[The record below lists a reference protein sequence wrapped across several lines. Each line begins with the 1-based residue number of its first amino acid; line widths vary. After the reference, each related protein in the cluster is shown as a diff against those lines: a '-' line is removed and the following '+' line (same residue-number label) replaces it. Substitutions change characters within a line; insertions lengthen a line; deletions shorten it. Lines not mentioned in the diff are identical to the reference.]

1 MKRKIALALTMAMLG
16 TWQDVDKQIQT
27 QMHLQKQ
34 KILQQP
40 QEPKQL
46 KPQKPRRNGM
56 ARKTEKRSHFI
67 SGVVFSRNTDMTICV
82 PTSMRNTK
90 TKDFRWNM

>member
-16 TWQDVDKQIQT
+16 DVDKQIQT

-40 QEPKQL
+40 QEPQQQ
-46 KPQKPRRNGM
+46 KPQNPRRNGM
-56 ARKTEKRSHFI
+56 ARKTERRSRFI
-67 SGVVFSRNTDMTICV
+67 SGVVFSRSTDMMICV
-82 PTSMRNTK
+82 PTSMRSTK
-90 TKDFRWNM
+90 TKDFR